1 MHWLIRSWRV
11 PTRPVGSATLGIPA
25 ESALAQPVPLP
36 LFSDVDTKQT
46 MSSRECYERLFG
58 WQWNNKDNLI
68 FNAMLQL
75 CHRKRNTDY
84 GLPFVGCTHKNH
96 NPSREPLHSDPIHS
110 KKKRKKNT
118 CRPFTLPNHSF
129 APAPS
134 PASASPSSQSQG
146 PVFLAILTSD
156 SGPNTP
162 SRPSRSAPSS
172 NTSSD
177 PSRKKYR

>member
-1 MHWLIRSWRV
+1 LKVQRAVCVVFGRRAHAMHWLIRSWRA

-75 CHRKRNTDY
+75 CHRKEIRTTDY
-84 GLPFVGCTHKNH
+84 LLLDARTRTTILRVSHYTQILYTQ
-96 NPSREPLHSDPIHS
+96 R
-110 KKKRKKNT
+110 KKRKKK
-118 CRPFTLPNHSF
+118 LADHLL
-129 APAPS
+129 S
-134 PASASPSSQSQG
+134 P
-146 PVFLAILTSD
+146 I
-156 SGPNTP
+156 TP
-162 SRPSRSAPSS
+162 SLLLLPLLQLLPLPKAKALYS
-172 NTSSD
+172 
-177 PSRKKYR
+177 